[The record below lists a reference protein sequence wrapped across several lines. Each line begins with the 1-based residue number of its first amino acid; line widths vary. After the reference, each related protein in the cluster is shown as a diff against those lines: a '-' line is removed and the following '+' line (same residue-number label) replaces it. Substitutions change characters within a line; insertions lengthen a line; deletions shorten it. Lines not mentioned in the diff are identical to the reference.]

1 MNSESSYQMHRASK
15 YLVACLAALVAVSAP
30 SLRAAASDDMQ
41 KLQEENAALRKRL
54 AEAEG
59 QVAATKATTTTTT
72 TTATT
77 SGTGSNL
84 ATDEGVQVLS
94 PFQVSAEKDTGYL
107 RTNAVT
113 ATRIGTE
120 VQRTPL
126 AIEIKSK
133 DFLDDTNT
141 NTITDLLKYTASGS
155 GDNSFRMARPANGA
169 TPVGGFTMRGFQVT
183 SLLRNGVTLYSG
195 WTNNNV
201 DRVEMVMGPAALFFG
216 SGAAGGVINY
226 VTKQPVFS
234 RIPTTLDVINGS
246 DHKHKVVLDTNQ
258 QFSKKAAMRIIGAWE
273 DSGGDRRW
281 EFDHLKEVTGSLT
294 LIPFDSGKLK
304 MTFEVQGLQEQ
315 YNENRYDMWHPD
327 GWFQSYKEAVS
338 AAGGAATTANLLGLE
353 TAAGIAAPGTVA
365 AATAYA
371 NRIFTNGYGTWGND
385 MRIATG
391 NYTTPT
397 MTRII
402 QGAYITNSAGQVIQD
417 KAFNTTSRGA
427 STMLDNKDVY
437 FTVELAPFDW
447 MDARYTLSA
456 LYDRFDSS
464 EGINYANADE
474 RTFNSTLSLSASGYY
489 RKIHDHQFDL
499 LLKKDMFGIKN
510 KLLVGGFFR
519 EFFQQYMAPG
529 GGLLFPFYA
538 QIPGAGNAQGNPGTV
553 TGGTLTIVNGIP
565 NPEVGGVPGG
575 AYPGG
580 WRFTGGLPLS
590 VFNGGQVPANQV
602 IRDRYGVIK
611 TVQQVYTQFDPG
623 YEIAP
628 EVSYL
633 SSINRTALDGYYVQ
647 QQAGYIN
654 YEGRAFN
661 DRLTIMGG
669 VRREMNRDSGQYL
682 TANFPWF
689 APPPSAYF
697 DTATYPAN
705 VWTQDPAYAGDR
717 DGLHSRVAGTSFM
730 AGLSFEVKKDIN
742 VYVSTSKIFNRNG
755 ATNAGGYST
764 ISIPLWVAAAQAY
777 KNTLPGGLAANP
789 FIYQGITINT
799 PADMA
804 TALHNIHADVLIPPE
819 TGRNVEIGVK
829 TSLWDNKLVA
839 TASVFHM
846 FRVNRRVDDGTAQAN
861 EPLNGANNYQFFGP
875 PGFVNPTGNNF
886 IGGRLLRWRTVG
898 QKDII
903 EGVDFEVHWQPRRN
917 FEVVVNGA
925 NLWTAKTE
933 SAPTVNKPG
942 SAAYLA
948 SSIQSRVASDIY
960 YGARLENVPKY
971 RLNQWSKYT
980 ITDGPLA
987 GLSLA
992 LGARYSSQMVISRS
1006 VDWNPL
1012 NGGAQAGDYVVFD
1025 TSISYPWELFG
1036 YKVSTTANITNVG
1049 DKAYLDG
1056 SSQTYAQ
1063 GRTFV
1068 LHNTLKF

>member
-1 MNSESSYQMHRASK
+1 MNSVPSYQMHRASK
-15 YLVACLAALVAVSAP
+15 YLVACLAAVVAVSAP

-54 AEAEG
+54 AEVEG
-59 QVAATKATTTTTT
+59 QAAAKAPSATTT
-72 TTATT
+72 AAAT
-77 SGTGSNL
+77 SGTTANL

-94 PFQVSAEKDTGYL
+94 PFQVSAEKESGYL

-141 NTITDLLKYTASGS
+141 NTITDLLKYTASGA

-234 RIPTTLDVINGS
+234 RIPTTLDVQYGS

-281 EFDHLKEVTGSLT
+281 EFDHLKEVTASLT
-294 LIPFDSGKLK
+294 LIPFDSGKVKL
-304 MTFEVQGLQEQ
+304 TFEVQGLQEQ
-315 YNENRYDMWHPD
+315 FNENRYDEWQPD
-327 GWFQSYKEAVS
+327 GWFQAYREAVT
-338 AAGGAATTANLLGLE
+338 AGNGGATTANLLGLE
-353 TAAGIAAPGTVA
+353 TAAGIAAPGSATA
-365 AATAYA
+365 AIAYA

-397 MTRII
+397 MTRIV
-402 QGAYITNSAGQVIQD
+402 QGALITNASGQIVQD
-417 KAFNTTSRGA
+417 KGFNTTARGA
-427 STMLDNKDVY
+427 ATLLDNKDVY
-437 FTVELAPFDW
+437 FTAELSPFDW
-447 MDARYTLSA
+447 MDFRYTLSA
-456 LYDRFDSS
+456 LYDRYDSI

-474 RTFNSTLSLSASGYY
+474 RTFNSTLSLASAGYY

-510 KLLVGGFFR
+510 KVLIGGYFR
-519 EFFQQYMAPG
+519 EFFQQYMANNTGILGPYYG
-529 GGLLFPFYA
+529 N
-538 QIPGAGNAQGNPGTV
+538 IPGASNLVANPPTL
-553 TGGTLTIVNGIP
+553 TGGALGLVNGIP
-565 NPEVGGVPGG
+565 TNNVGGVAGG
-575 AYPGG
+575 AYPAGYLFTAGLNPAQLAGG
-580 WRFTGGLPLS
+580 NALP
-590 VFNGGQVPANQV
+590 VNQV
-602 IRDRYGVIK
+602 IRDRNGLIK
-611 TVQQVYTQFDPG
+611 TVQQVFTQFDPG
-623 YEIAP
+623 FEVAP

-633 SSINRTALDGYYVQ
+633 VEINRPALDGYYAQ

-654 YEGRAFN
+654 YEGRALN

-682 TANFPWF
+682 TDNFPWF
-689 APPPSAYF
+689 SPPPTVYY
-697 DTATYPAN
+697 DTTNYPPN
-705 VWTQDPAYAGDR
+705 VYGYDPAYSGDR
-717 DGLHSRVAGTSFM
+717 DGNHSRVAGTSFM
-730 AGLSFEVKKDIN
+730 AGLSYEVKKDIN
-742 VYVSTSKIFNRNG
+742 VYVSTSRIFNRNG

-764 ISIPLWVAAAQAY
+764 LNVPLWVAAAQAY
-777 KNTLPGGLAANP
+777 KATLPGGLAANP
-789 FIYQGITINT
+789 FIYNGMTINT
-799 PADMA
+799 AADMTA
-804 TALHNIHADVLIPPE
+804 ALHANHADVLIPPE

-846 FRVNRRVDDGTAQAN
+846 FRVNRRVDDGTAQAI
-861 EPLNGANNYQFFGP
+861 EPLNGVNNQQFFGP
-875 PGFVNPTGNNF
+875 VGFVNPTGNNF
-886 IGGRLLRWRTVG
+886 INARLLRWRTVG
-898 QKDII
+898 QKDVI
-903 EGVDFEVHWQPRRN
+903 EGLDFEATWTPRRN
-917 FEVVVNGA
+917 FQMVVNGA
-925 NLWTAKTE
+925 NLWTAHTV
-933 SAPTVNKPG
+933 SAPTVNMPG
-942 SAAYLA
+942 SAAYAA
-948 SSIQSRVASDIY
+948 SSIQSRTASDIY

-971 RLNQWSKYT
+971 RLNTWSKYT
-980 ITDGPLA
+980 VTDGPLA

-992 LGARYSSQMVISRS
+992 LGTRYSSQTVISRS

-1012 NGGAQAGDYVVFD
+1012 NGGAQSGDYLVFD

-1036 YKVSTTANITNVG
+1036 YKISTSANISNLG

-1056 SSQTYAQ
+1056 SSQTYAA
-1063 GRTFV
+1063 GRTLV
-1068 LHNTLKF
+1068 LHNVLKF